1 AIVARQDNHHKTLQT
16 ERLPYGGQFTLTVR
30 AERAG
35 INLLTLPQDNPP
47 PTGRPVNGFHH
58 KKTNRP
64 DWDGMY

>member
-1 AIVARQDNHHKTLQT
+1 
-16 ERLPYGGQFTLTVR
+16 GQFTLTVR